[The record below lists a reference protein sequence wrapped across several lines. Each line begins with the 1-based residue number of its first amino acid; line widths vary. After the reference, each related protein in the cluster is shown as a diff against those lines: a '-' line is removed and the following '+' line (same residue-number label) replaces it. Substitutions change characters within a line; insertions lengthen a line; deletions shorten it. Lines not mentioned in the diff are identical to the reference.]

1 MNAEG
6 QIRKEVQLEREQALQ
21 NRERVEK
28 AYSALQAENTVRK
41 HDDICV
47 I

>member
-1 MNAEG
+1 M
-6 QIRKEVQLEREQALQ
+6 RKVQLECEQALQ
-21 NRERVEK
+21 NKERVEK